1 MTTLQSV
8 NSAAKIGAYTG
19 PESGVEQDD
28 NIKAALDI
36 VLANQ
41 ENTGDLLIGQVYSL
55 SKEAVCTGSTDDLFT
70 VAGGAI
76 EIISFF
82 GQVTTIIA
90 GAPGNVSINVNA
102 TEGATHDLDFT
113 AVVAL
118 ADNLFGDVIK
128 FDALSGGENTAE
140 ATVNTGAGIP
150 LSWFCPAGVIEQTLS
165 STGTGNVTWFMTF
178 RPLETGVTVVA
189 S

>member
-1 MTTLQSV
+1 MT
-8 NSAAKIGAYTG
+8 KIASDTNNQGAFTG
-19 PESGVEQDD
+19 DRDGTAQDD

-36 VLANQ
+36 IVDNQ
-41 ENTGDLLIGQVYSL
+41 NGAGDLLVGQVYSL
-55 SKEAVCTGSTDDLFT
+55 SKEAVCTGATDDLFT
-70 VAGGAI
+70 VAGGEI

-90 GAPGNVSINVNA
+90 GTPGNVSINVNA

-165 STGTGNVTWFMTF
+165 STGTGNVTWFMSF
-178 RPLETGVTVVA
+178 RPLVAGVTVVV

>member
-8 NSAAKIGAYTG
+8 DSASKIGAYTG
-19 PESGVEQDD
+19 PEAGVEQDD

-41 ENTGDLLIGQVYSL
+41 ENTGDLLVGQVYSL
-55 SKEAVCTGSTDDLFT
+55 SKEAVCTGATDDLFT